1 MHHLVFHMIVRKLF
15 PKVLAICWIVCS
27 FGAEKTTEVAGVP
40 AAKEHGVTEG
50 YRIGAGDVLQILVWK
65 EPDASVP
72 SVVVRP
78 DGKIAMPLLKEV
90 DVLGLTPAQTERL
103 ITERLARLIQGA
115 DVTVV
120 VTAIHSKRVYMVGAV
135 KKEGPIQLQYHMS
148 VLQALS
154 EAGGLT
160 EYAKRKKIYVLRS
173 ENGKQ
178 VRFPFDYDAVIKGER
193 VEQNIVV
200 EPDDTVVVPH

>member
-1 MHHLVFHMIVRKLF
+1 MLF
-15 PKVLAICWIVCS
+15 TLGCLIQYGRA
-27 FGAEKTTEVAGVP
+27 AEKPPEVVREP
-40 AAKEHGVTEG
+40 AVTDRGGMAG
-50 YRIGAGDVLQILVWK
+50 YRIGAGDVLQIMVWK

-90 DVLGLTPAQTERL
+90 DVLGLTPSQAEQA
-103 ITERLARLIQGA
+103 ISERLARLIHGV

-135 KKEGPIQLQYHMS
+135 RKEGPIQLQYHMS
-148 VLQALS
+148 ILQALS

-173 ENGKQ
+173 ANGKQ
-178 VRFPFDYDAVIKGER
+178 YKFPFDYDAVIRGER
-193 VEQNIVV
+193 VEQNILV